1 MKKKILL
8 VALLISILCCM
19 NAYAG
24 WKQEGGEWHYYDTS
38 GNLVRNEFKNSN
50 GTYFYLDENGN
61 IAKNCEKIIDNYYY
75 KFDADGKYV
84 RSKLDENGQL
94 GYVQGDYAMNQQQ
107 QYWNKKSNPFQNNQT
122 VQWIN
127 ATYAILTKNDGNHI
141 RAFGGFLITDDLP
154 DPEYAK
160 NMVKTKLREGLSSA
174 WGVTDRTSAEAV
186 VERLIQSGQA
196 TGSAWDYSRAMSN
209 LGFYYHA
216 DYYTL
221 EESLDKSLEVA
232 KMIQGTYHSWDE
244 FVESYL
250 VGYESWS
257 GTSVKDRREIYEK
270 LKASVFNPYAIDWN
284 LELTKS
290 W

>member
-1 MKKKILL
+1 
-8 VALLISILCCM
+8 VP
-19 NAYAG
+19 YF
-24 WKQEGGEWHYYDTS
+24 
-38 GNLVRNEFKNSN
+38 EFINSN

-221 EESLDKSLEVA
+221 EESLDKSLEVGIN
-232 KMIQGTYHSWDE
+232 KE
-244 FVESYL
+244 L
-250 VGYESWS
+250 VRCRIENPLNEVLGARS
-257 GTSVKDRREIYEK
+257 GTTVREH
-270 LKASVFNPYAIDWN
+270 YAAPSTLCFMMRW
-284 LELTKS
+284 TAA
-290 W
+290 